1 MIDDVTPPSH
11 RVRPERKEF
20 QTSCAQ
26 CLDQVIGEV
35 VVDRRRR
42 CYLEGVGKRID
53 KQRGFLCAGA
63 LEPLRRRKDKTDPS
77 DRFVVPVLS
86 QTRQSVGEYPP
97 ALFPRRVYAIERQWL
112 NRSPRIGYAGDE
124 RADQVRAVQAH
135 RWRQVYNRKARE
147 TLVYIAAEQI
157 NDRPLSPFDR

>member
-42 CYLEGVGKRID
+42 CYLEGAGKRID
-53 KQRGFLCAGA
+53 KQRGFLCAGP
-63 LEPLRRRKDKTDPS
+63 LEPLRRRKDKTIPS
-77 DRFVVPVLS
+77 VRFVFQTLS
-86 QTRQSVGEYPP
+86 QTRRGLGEDPP
-97 ALFPRRVYAIERQWL
+97 ALSPRRVDAIERKWQ
-112 NRSPRIGYAGDE
+112 NSPTR
-124 RADQVRAVQAH
+124 
-135 RWRQVYNRKARE
+135 
-147 TLVYIAAEQI
+147 
-157 NDRPLSPFDR
+157 